1 MLDRIRAVCPGMRS
15 SKSLVEVYKQVQ
27 ISWKCPPGIQGTFFH
42 LKEKEIPKRGSLLQG
57 QEGL

>member
-1 MLDRIRAVCPGMRS
+1 MRS